1 MVRRIARRGS
11 APDEFTRLHRLFVE
25 HFGIAVGLVWLA
37 TLVVAAQ
44 APWVRNMRGL
54 IDPAA
59 RPEST
64 ASFLFGLP
72 CLMLLAWALV
82 ATGGETMR
90 RAQMLRSQTLEF
102 GLAGAV
108 AFAVFC
114 LAISRIVTAATLA
127 G

>member
-1 MVRRIARRGS
+1 MAERIARRER
-11 APDEFTRLHRLFVE
+11 APDEFARLHRLFVE
-25 HFGIAVGLVWLA
+25 HFGIAVGLVWAA
-37 TLVVAAQ
+37 TLVVAVQ
-44 APWVRNMRGL
+44 APWLRNFRGL

-72 CLMLLAWALV
+72 CLMLLAWVLV

-90 RAQMLRSQTLEF
+90 RAQMLRSQTAEF
-102 GLAGAV
+102 AVAGAV

-114 LAISRIVTAATLA
+114 MAISRIVAAASLA

>member
-1 MVRRIARRGS
+1 VAQQIARRGQ

-25 HFGIAVGLVWLA
+25 HYGIAVGLVWLA
-37 TLVVAAQ
+37 TLAVATQ
-44 APWVRNMRGL
+44 APWVRNLRGL
-54 IDPAA
+54 IDPGGRA
-59 RPEST
+59 EST

-72 CLMLLAWALV
+72 CLMLLAWVLV
-82 ATGGETMR
+82 ATGAETMR
-90 RAQMLRSQTLEF
+90 RAQVLRSQALEF

-114 LAISRIVTAATLA
+114 LAISRIATAASLA